1 MIEAKVIE
9 ASKSERGDR
18 PPLITLQLRY
28 PRFIHAEFMTHR
40 VFSRNASSS
49 RAVPV
54 SKMLERIKAEPATP
68 VHWGKNQPGMQAWQ
82 ELDEATAAE
91 AKQVWLAAAEA
102 AVNYAKL
109 MSDMGV
115 HKQIVNRITEP
126 FQHIDVI
133 VTATE
138 WDNFF
143 ALRDHPDAQP
153 EIRALAQAMKS
164 AISDATC
171 VTRSTN
177 FHYTDAWH
185 LPYIT
190 QEEREIFHDV
200 PLLLAKMSAARC
212 ARVSYMTH
220 DGQKPSV
227 EQDLQLFNKL
237 AGSEPMHASPL
248 EHQAYSP
255 SDSCYYIPSN
265 LRNWVQFRKAYEQL
279 QYNTRASSRND

>member
-9 ASKSERGDR
+9 ASKSEHGDR

-54 SKMLERIKAEPATP
+54 SKMLERVKAEPAMP

-91 AKQVWLAAAEA
+91 AKRVWLAAAEA
-102 AVNYAKL
+102 AVNYARL
-109 MSDMGV
+109 MNDMGV
-115 HKQIVNRITEP
+115 HKQVVNRITEP

-153 EIRALAQAMKS
+153 EIRALAQAMKA
-164 AISDATC
+164 AIQGATY
-171 VTRSTN
+171 VTRIYDRSVA
-177 FHYTDAWH
+177 DAWH
-185 LPYIT
+185 LPYISDD
-190 QEEREIFHDV
+190 ERHQHRKS
-200 PLLLAKMSAARC
+200 PWTLAMLSAARC

-220 DGQKPSV
+220 DGRRPHMD
-227 EQDLQLFNKL
+227 EDLALFNRL
-237 AGSEPMHASPL
+237 VRSDPAHASPL
-248 EHQAYSP
+248 EHQAYPATNP
-255 SDSCYYIPSN
+255 SESRYTAN
-265 LRNWVQFRKAYEQL
+265 FKGWVQFRQIY
-279 QYNTRASSRND
+279 R